1 MEDFERNKKKYTP
14 HQAKLK
20 IENYCAYQ
28 ERPQQE
34 VRDKLYEMGL
44 HEEDVENIIANLI
57 SDNFLNEERFAKAYV
72 RGKFRMKDWGK
83 IKITQHLKSKRISAP
98 LIKIA
103 LKEIDYDEYIEKL
116 DQIILKKATRAISN
130 LSYEEKSKLLRYIQS
145 KGYENELIFERLK
158 LL

>member
-1 MEDFERNKKKYTP
+1 MEDFERSKKKYTP

-28 ERPQQE
+28 ERAQQE

-44 HEEDVENIIANLI
+44 HEADVENIIADLI
-57 SDNFLNEERFAKAYV
+57 SENFLNEERFAKAYA

-83 IKITQHLKSKRISAP
+83 VKIIQHLKAKRITTP

-103 LKEIDYDEYIEKL
+103 LKEINHDEYIDKL
-116 DQIILKKATRAISN
+116 NYLIEKKAGGN
-130 LSYEEKSKLLRYIQS
+130 VNKLSYTDKAKLVRYVQS
-145 KGYENELIFERLK
+145 KGYESDLIFQRLK
-158 LL
+158 E

>member
-1 MEDFERNKKKYTP
+1 MEDFDSNKKKYTP

-28 ERPQQE
+28 ERAQQE

-44 HEEDVENIIANLI
+44 HEADVENIIANLI

-83 IKITQHLKSKRISAP
+83 VKIIQHLKSKRITAP

-103 LKEIDYDEYIEKL
+103 LKEIDYDEYVEKL
-116 DQIILKKATRAISN
+116 DFLIQKKAAGNLNN
-130 LSYEEKSKLLRYIQS
+130 LSYTDKAKLVRYIQS
-145 KGYENELIFERLK
+145 KGYESDLIFQRLK
-158 LL
+158 D